1 LNPVSQ
7 SISGLL
13 PRALARRVLASAWRV
28 VVAALLLALSLYALG
43 AVAEEQKPAD
53 AAAPSVPGMPPPV
66 DIKIHYLAKVYDEP
80 PPLSLVDP
88 ILTDNGLQ
96 GARRA
101 IRIEISVQRE
111 KTERARA
118 LELVGS
124 TS

>member
-1 LNPVSQ
+1 LK
-7 SISGLL
+7 G
-13 PRALARRVLASAWRV
+13 RVLAKAWRGAA
-28 VVAALLLALSLYALG
+28 AALLLALPLFGLG

-53 AAAPSVPGMPPPV
+53 AAAPSGPGTPPAV
-66 DIKIHYLAKVYDEP
+66 EIKIHYLTKAYDEP

-101 IRIEISVQRE
+101 IRIEIPVQRE

-118 LELVGS
+118 LELVGG